1 MTKTGKKNVS
11 TIKGTQKIN
20 IKLNVNDI
28 PENIQRYLKEMN
40 KMGIIPLNSVNRA
53 LSFNKTRSK
62 PIIIN
67 DYNQPKTDI
76 KDFTLGEFKKLYNA
90 FKKDNSETRKDNR
103 TIKRKINRLN
113 ELDEPDK
120 LDKYLKSVR
129 NSRSSRRNKSITKK
143 SNKAQQNDDNIDAD
157 TANILQDLK
166 DEYLMN
172 QSLPSSPA
180 PPKINTPISPIPD
193 IPKGI
198 FSSPKKSNKKLKI
211 EPPMNLQGT
220 NLFQGHQIESESQQD
235 YEILNLII
243 DDDDLP
249 KTPK

>member
-11 TIKGTQKIN
+11 TIKGTQKRY

-143 SNKAQQNDDNIDAD
+143 SNKAQQNDDDIDAATED
-157 TANILQDLK
+157 VFELLREEA
-166 DEYLMN
+166 LMD
-172 QSLPSSPA
+172 QPIPSSPA
-180 PPKINTPISPIPD
+180 PSKINTPISPIPD
-193 IPKGI
+193 GI
-198 FSSPKKSNKKLKI
+198 FRSPRKNRKLKI

-220 NLFQGHQIESESQQD
+220 NLFQGHQSLPQHD
-235 YEILNLII
+235 YELLNLII

>member
-1 MTKTGKKNVS
+1 MNKTGKNNVS
-11 TIKGTQKIN
+11 TIKGTRKKN
-20 IKLNVNDI
+20 IKLDVNDI

-53 LSFNKTRSK
+53 LSFNKTRSN

-143 SNKAQQNDDNIDAD
+143 SNKAQQNDDDIDAD

-166 DEYLMN
+166 DEDLMN

-180 PPKINTPISPIPD
+180 PSKMNTTLSPIPL
-193 IPKGI
+193 GI
-198 FSSPKKSNKKLKI
+198 FSSPKKKNKKLKI

-220 NLFQGHQIESESQQD
+220 NLFQGHQID
-235 YEILNLII
+235 YDFFDFMN
-243 DDDDLP
+243 DDDLP